1 MPKAKKTKVKKE
13 TKALKKTKSTKE
25 KIHPVKS
32 PTSRGISPKAK
43 LFNRV
48 KKSQKKIKKGIK
60 KKTER
65 EEVAETKYYEAVG
78 RRKRAVAR
86 IRIFTKGK
94 RGFLINNKPLKAY
107 FPTHEFQKTA
117 TASLEKMKC
126 LDKFNIS
133 VVVRGGG
140 LNAQSEAVRHGI
152 ARALMLFN
160 PDFRKRLKKAGFLK
174 RDSRMRERKKPGLKR
189 ARRAKQWKKR

>member
-1 MPKAKKTKVKKE
+1 MPTVKKTKTKKKTTAAKKTVKKVKKE
-13 TKALKKTKSTKE
+13 KKE
-25 KIHPVKS
+25 VE
-32 PTSRGISPKAK
+32 
-43 LFNRV
+43 
-48 KKSQKKIKKGIK
+48 KKIKKK
-60 KKTER
+60 AER
-65 EEVAETKYYEAVG
+65 EEVTETKYYEAVG

-94 RGFLINNKPLKAY
+94 RGFLINNKTLEVY
-107 FPTHEFQKTA
+107 FPTHELQKTA

-126 LDKFNIS
+126 IDKFNIS
-133 VVVRGGG
+133 VITRGGG

-174 RDSRMRERKKPGLKR
+174 RDSRMRERKKPGLRR

>member
-13 TKALKKTKSTKE
+13 KKAGKKRKSTK
-25 KIHPVKS
+25 KK
-32 PTSRGISPKAK
+32 
-43 LFNRV
+43 V
-48 KKSQKKIKKGIK
+48 KKEAKKKIDKGVK
-60 KKTER
+60 KKTEK
-65 EEVAETKYYEAVG
+65 EETAETKYYETVG

-86 IRIFTKGK
+86 VRIFTKGK
-94 RGFLINNKPLKAY
+94 RDFLINNKPFKEY
-107 FPTHEFQKTA
+107 FPSHELQKTA
-117 TASLEKMKC
+117 SASLEKMKC
-126 LDKFNIS
+126 LDKFNVS

-189 ARRAKQWKKR
+189 ARRAPQWKKR